1 MGRRTMCRKT
11 STSYAP
17 ALQTERLS
25 LRPLTRA
32 DENTLHRISN
42 DPLVRQY
49 LWDDEPVYAEAIR
62 DLVQRSSHTF
72 SDECVGQFG
81 IRLRGSEDLVGFCG
95 FVRLE
100 RMDELELAYELVPEL
115 WGRGLATEAARACVR
130 YAFEEAGLRRVIA
143 GADPP
148 NVASLRVLEKLGM
161 KPVGNINPLAPEE
174 PYYALYEK
182 GR

>member
-1 MGRRTMCRKT
+1 MGSTTMCRKT

-42 DPLVRQY
+42 DPLVRVY

-72 SDECVGQFG
+72 SDECVGLFG
-81 IRLRGSEDLVGFCG
+81 IRLRDSEDLVGFCG

-143 GADPP
+143 GANPP

>member
-1 MGRRTMCRKT
+1 MGSTTMCRKT

-42 DPLVRQY
+42 DPLVRVY

-130 YAFEEAGLRRVIA
+130 YAFEEAGLRRVLA

>member
-1 MGRRTMCRKT
+1 MGRWTMCRKT

-42 DPLVRQY
+42 DPLVRRY
-49 LWDDEPVYAEAIR
+49 LWDDQAVCVEAIR
-62 DLVQRSSHTF
+62 DLVHRSMQTF
-72 SDECVGQFG
+72 SDGCVGLFG
-81 IRLRGSEDLVGFCG
+81 IRLKGHEDLVGFCG
-95 FVRLE
+95 FVRLKG
-100 RMDELELAYELVPEL
+100 MDELELAYELVPEL
-115 WGRGLATEAARACVR
+115 WGSGLATEAARACVR
-130 YAFEEAGLRRVIA
+130 YAFEVAGLRRVIA

-161 KPVGNINPLAPEE
+161 KPVGNINPIAPEE
-174 PYYALYEK
+174 PYYALYER

>member
-1 MGRRTMCRKT
+1 MGRRTMCLKT
-11 STSYAP
+11 NTSCTP

-32 DENTLHRISN
+32 DENALHRISN

-49 LWDDEPVYAEAIR
+49 LWNDEQVYAEAIR
-62 DLVQRSSHTF
+62 DLVQRSLHTF
-72 SDECVGQFG
+72 SDECVGLFG
-81 IRLRGSEDLVGFCG
+81 IRLRDSENLVGFCG

-100 RMDELELAYELVPEL
+100 GMDELELAYELVPEL

-130 YAFEEAGLRRVIA
+130 YAFEEAGLGRVIA

-148 NVASLRVLEKLGM
+148 NGASVRVLEKLGM